1 MAKGLFQFIG
11 VSRHPNGEVAVRY
24 ANDAGRVRVLARN
37 GHTDIEFIELERAE
51 HVEEAMSALMDFVED
66 NERVDLLDV
75 VFNEAERVGFTF

>member
-11 VSRHPNGEVAVRY
+11 VSRHPNGEMAVRY
-24 ANDAGRVRVLARN
+24 ANDAGRQRVLARN
-37 GHTDIEFIELERAE
+37 GHSDIEFIELERPE